1 MGLEGRGVSSIDDVR
16 IESVETE
23 GKVSLFKGRAR
34 VSGVEV
40 GFSGI
45 AVYTIGGPTVGI
57 ELDEDSRLSLAA
69 MGVSGEAIDEL
80 LGELTRRIV
89 EGDLILAGEKRV
101 RGQPL

>member
-1 MGLEGRGVSSIDDVR
+1 MGSVEDVR

-23 GKVSLFKGRAR
+23 GKVSLFRGRAR

-45 AVYTIGGPTVGI
+45 AVYTVGGPTVGI
-57 ELDEDSRLSLAA
+57 ELDEDSKSSLAA
-69 MGVSGEAIDEL
+69 RGISGEAVDEL

-89 EGDLILAGEKRV
+89 EGDLVLEGEKRV